1 MGHLLDTDVVIDFLK
16 GDLPTERLID
26 PLVQAGIALS
36 MITYM
41 EIYQGIVESPDSA
54 ALEVEFEAFL
64 KTVKLLPLSTDV
76 RAVAPGCGRTSNS
89 KASAFVRVRST
100 SSPPRQHLSTDLL
113 SSPAT
118 EPTTTMF
125 PVSHSFSVAPASPAL
140 RHSDR
145 ATLPPLTPP
154 FVAPKREGAGV
165 SGSHCRSCRID
176 RAGPMA
182 AVRAERQGGGAGA

>member
-64 KTVKLLPLSTDV
+64 KTVKLLPLSTDAARRCARL
-76 RAVAPGCGRTSNS
+76 RAALKQQGKRIRPRALDLITAATALEHRLTLVTRNRADYDDVPGL
-89 KASAFVRVRST
+89 A
-100 SSPPRQHLSTDLL
+100 LL
-113 SSPAT
+113 
-118 EPTTTMF
+118 
-125 PVSHSFSVAPASPAL
+125 
-140 RHSDR
+140 
-145 ATLPPLTPP
+145 
-154 FVAPKREGAGV
+154 
-165 SGSHCRSCRID
+165 
-176 RAGPMA
+176 
-182 AVRAERQGGGAGA
+182 